1 MGHLTA
7 LVLRAA
13 AILSEGGLRPALNA
27 LARRSAV
34 AIDLD
39 LHLNG
44 RLAEPVEMAA
54 YYIVA
59 EALANPTK
67 HPHTSLM
74 RIDVAV
80 LDGRPHL
87 SIADDGVGGADP
99 ARGTGLIGLTDRVEA
114 LNGTMS

>member
-54 YYIVA
+54 YHIVA
-59 EALANPTK
+59 EALATPPNIRTLRSCASTRQYLMVARTCQSQTTAWVAPIRHAVPASSDSPTGSK
-67 HPHTSLM
+67 
-74 RIDVAV
+74 R
-80 LDGRPHL
+80 
-87 SIADDGVGGADP
+87 
-99 ARGTGLIGLTDRVEA
+99 
-114 LNGTMS
+114 